1 MHKKLLYKFYLWL
14 MGWSGTLS
22 AWAWREHVKILKAK
36 QQIRH
41 DDIIRKQ
48 ENAQY
53 LEELKRKL

>member
-1 MHKKLLYKFYLWL
+1 

-48 ENAQY
+48 ENREN
-53 LEELKRKL
+53 LESLNKSYE